1 MNEIVGAQMVY
12 VPASEVFQTARQSF
26 VLVIGIVGVILATAI
41 FLINFWLKRYVIR
54 PLNQIT
60 QVAEAVSTG
69 DMEAEFEQQS
79 NDEVG
84 SLAKAFTR
92 MKRSLAIALKNLEQ

>member
-1 MNEIVGAQMVY
+1 MLRALSDITPTVK
-12 VPASEVFQTARQSF
+12 SF
-26 VLVIGIVGVILATAI
+26 RCYQNYLTNLKS
-41 FLINFWLKRYVIR
+41 NFSYVIR
-54 PLNQIT
+54 PLNRIT

-84 SLAKAFTR
+84 SLTKAFTR
-92 MKRSLAIALKNLEQ
+92 MKRSLAIALKNLEK